1 MISSLEKEITVE
13 IEETFEADSK
23 RIFSNLKSILHELG
37 LKTFTELDVIKF
49 QKIYKSTTDSGQ
61 NKTEAM
67 KILRSGEIKL
77 SYDPDN
83 KIVIAYNVNQDVL
96 KFMSVLLSI
105 LIGFFRWTIYDS
117 NSLVSIFIG
126 LITLFLTYSLGYIY
140 SENKMNNIIYR
151 SVRKKN
157 KTQPNKS

>member
-13 IEETFEADSK
+13 IQETFEADSK
-23 RIFSNLKSILHELG
+23 RISSNLKSMLQELG
-37 LKTFTELDVIKF
+37 LKTFIESDVIKF
-49 QKIYKSTTDSGQ
+49 HKIYKSTTDSGQ

-67 KILRSGEIKL
+67 KILRSGKIKL

-83 KIVIAYNVNQDVL
+83 KIVIAYNVNLDAL

-140 SENKMNNIIYR
+140 SENKMNNIIHR